1 MLVFPFKCISII
13 LITIFDI
20 LMLHPL
26 PPTGYATLS
35 DKGKDKPH
43 GLNQRIF
50 DIFIYLLVWRFVFS
64 PSFKRYFCDCIL
76 ILFCCL
82 PLTWNETKQ
91 QKKTPTI
98 RENWI
103 RDKKKLHEKKET
115 KRTLLYFNNRRKWSI
130 GANKS
135 IACIRNYKYSA
146 QEMGM
151 QCSGWFLVTWAHHYW
166 VLCPRQTVHDE

>member
-1 MLVFPFKCISII
+1 MQ
-13 LITIFDI
+13 TIFFVFI
-20 LMLHPL
+20 SQIS
-26 PPTGYATLS
+26 TGDFIYARFSIQMHINYSNYYFWYLNVTPFATNGIRNAIRQ
-35 DKGKDKPH
+35 GKR
-43 GLNQRIF
+43 QTAWAQSRIF

-103 RDKKKLHEKKET
+103 RDKKKLHEKKRNKT
-115 KRTLLYFNNRRKWSI
+115 NITLF
-130 GANKS
+130 
-135 IACIRNYKYSA
+135 
-146 QEMGM
+146 
-151 QCSGWFLVTWAHHYW
+151 
-166 VLCPRQTVHDE
+166 

>member
-1 MLVFPFKCISII
+1 MQ
-13 LITIFDI
+13 TIFFVSI
-20 LMLHPL
+20 RQIS
-26 PPTGYATLS
+26 TGDFIYARFSIQMHINYSNYYFWYLNVTPFATNGIRNAIRQ
-35 DKGKDKPH
+35 GKR
-43 GLNQRIF
+43 QTAWAQSRIF

-103 RDKKKLHEKKET
+103 RDKKKTTRKKKKQNEHYFILIIEENGQLARIKALHV
-115 KRTLLYFNNRRKWSI
+115 FGIISIAHRKW
-130 GANKS
+130 
-135 IACIRNYKYSA
+135 ACNVV
-146 QEMGM
+146 GD
-151 QCSGWFLVTWAHHYW
+151 F
-166 VLCPRQTVHDE
+166 